1 MKRRWLLLA
10 MGIGLAATLAYF
22 LRGSI
27 NERVIVP
34 LAYLWYRVGIYY
46 HSVSEDVWWMVVIVV
61 TFVICLLTLA
71 NISDEQFFGVWNLG
85 NRSTQGE
92 VEELMGWMIRLP
104 RSLYHKWLTAN
115 RLGRLARLILVQREG
130 DNANHWDGS
139 LNSSVWNL
147 PEAVSTYL
155 KAGLKRPPFASKTL
169 SSSSPLNLNPQQA
182 VEYLESQMEDRPNGN

>member
-1 MKRRWLLLA
+1 MRRRWLLLA

-34 LAYLWYRVGIYY
+34 LAFLWWRVGIYY
-46 HSVSEDVWWMVVIVV
+46 HSVSEDVWWMVVLVV

-71 NISDEQFFGVWNLG
+71 NISDKQFFGVWNLG

-92 VEELMGWMIRLP
+92 VEELMGWVIRLP
-104 RSLYHKWLTAN
+104 RSVYHKWLTAN

-130 DNANHWDGS
+130 DNAYHWDGS

-147 PEAVSTYL
+147 PEAVSAYL

-169 SSSSPLNLNPQQA
+169 PSSSPLNLNPQQA
-182 VEYLESQMEDRPNGN
+182 VEYLESQMEDHLNGN